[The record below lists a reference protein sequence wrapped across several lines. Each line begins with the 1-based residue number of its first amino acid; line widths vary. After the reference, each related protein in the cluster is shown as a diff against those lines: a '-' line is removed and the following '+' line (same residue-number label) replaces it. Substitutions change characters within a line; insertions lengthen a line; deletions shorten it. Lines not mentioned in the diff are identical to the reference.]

1 MTKQKNALQ
10 KRLVSVVFDFY
21 SISFCNIVVCSHY
34 LYLVFGRLRDA
45 QNSKEANL
53 PARRDGS
60 GGDALDAYV
69 DDAGGGS
76 KAEDEISQLQ
86 TQLRTLQTVG
96 TICTCKHFI
105 CGVAF
110 AVNLL

>member
-1 MTKQKNALQ
+1 
-10 KRLVSVVFDFY
+10 VVFDFY
-21 SISFCNIVVCSHY
+21 YISLCNIVVCSHY
-34 LYLVFGRLRDA
+34 LHLVFGRLRDA

-53 PARRDGS
+53 PATKDGRC
-60 GGDALDAYV
+60 GDALDAYV

-86 TQLRTLQTVG
+86 TQLRVLQTVG
-96 TICTCKHFI
+96 TTCTSKHFI

-110 AVNLL
+110 AVNSL